1 MGKNFLI
8 EVANTKIKILPQ
20 SEVYMIRAVSDSVGY
35 ASLPRGCEFRPYI
48 LIVIKSLYTHT

>member
-20 SEVYMIRAVSDSVGY
+20 K
-35 ASLPRGCEFRPYI
+35 YI
-48 LIVIKSLYTHT
+48 WFMLCLIQ